1 MPPKKTSSKPTTTT
15 NITFDLKLLSN
26 YQQTEQQYHR
36 SQWLT
41 SDILPTIDIFTDNE
55 ANTYVSRLQQCP
67 HLSYV
72 HQLLSYD
79 PRDLD
84 DLIEEPPIKMKRY
97 QRVEFLTAINEIKNG
112 TRQQPPMKSDD
123 DLTDLELKNKLE
135 RSILSVK
142 VDLVVTEISGIHSSS
157 WPIVVEPGELH
168 FLTWFLLTH
177 QKLIKN
183 KSVVEVGAGS
193 CPLTSLALSNLKV
206 PKQCFI
212 TSNNESCDESVT
224 NTLHKN
230 CEWQKNDDDNASST
244 IRLET
249 FDWEQDNDYQK
260 VMDMIND
267 QCDIII
273 GSDILNY
280 TLNIPRRLLDTICKM
295 MVNSASSRSDVKF
308 ICSHSMKFGRSHLDS
323 IENYCMEELNM
334 KMNVIEWKS
343 FVPEPIPLPISNYGR
358 RDVVILVFQL
368 LYPN

>member
-1 MPPKKTSSKPTTTT
+1 MEPSFKKKENTVNVELLDPY
-15 NITFDLKLLSN
+15 DL
-26 YQQTEQQYHR
+26 YCGWIHR
-36 SQWLT
+36 AGRPSL
-41 SDILPTIDIFTDNE
+41 
-55 ANTYVSRLQQCP
+55 
-67 HLSYV
+67 H
-72 HQLLSYD
+72 
-79 PRDLD
+79 
-84 DLIEEPPIKMKRY
+84 
-97 QRVEFLTAINEIKNG
+97 
-112 TRQQPPMKSDD
+112 
-123 DLTDLELKNKLE
+123 
-135 RSILSVK
+135 
-142 VDLVVTEISGIHSSS
+142 ISTMWRRNHDR
-157 WPIVVEPGELH
+157 
-168 FLTWFLLTH
+168 F
-177 QKLIKN
+177 
-183 KSVVEVGAGS
+183 
-193 CPLTSLALSNLKV
+193 LKV

-230 CEWQKNDDDNASST
+230 CEWQKNDDDNAST